1 MGRGEGSGAKGQRGQ
16 DKDVRADL
24 DALFQLPLSEFTS
37 ARNELVAK
45 LKKSG
50 DAANAE
56 QVKAL
61 GKPSISAW
69 VANQLYWRERKAFER
84 LLVAGEAFRT
94 AQAAQLAGKSADV
107 RAPLDARREAL
118 AELSKQAAS
127 VLRDTGHPATPDTM
141 RRIMT
146 TLEALATYGES
157 QDAPAPGRLTADV
170 DPPGFEALAALV
182 PHSGQRGLRGTTP
195 TRVIPFNQPKP
206 KSVLKKK
213 GDTEADARREAAE
226 RKAREVE
233 LRKALNEAERALK
246 DAKRAAEKA
255 SEQMK
260 KAAARAKDTERL
272 RASLEPRWEKAVAES
287 EAAKK
292 DARRI
297 AGEAEAAAQAVDD
310 AERAVVTAADQ
321 LKSI

>member
-127 VLRDTGHPATPDTM
+127 VLRDTGHPATP
-141 RRIMT
+141 
-146 TLEALATYGES
+146 EALATYGES